1 MHAAGMLDTIKVDA
15 YGDRMPLKGV
25 ASVTV
30 KDAQSLSVSVFDP
43 SVSPRL
49 QIKVCEGKAVGLL

>member
-1 MHAAGMLDTIKVDA
+1 MLDTIKVDA

-30 KDAQSLSVSVFDP
+30 KDSQSLNVSVFDP
-43 SVSPRL
+43 SVSPCS
-49 QIKVCEGKAVGLL
+49 QIKASVCEGKAEGLL